1 MEAEQALINGDPEL
15 RLAMTSTQD
24 PVTVFGAKVPV
35 RRGWD
40 DVSGTIRWLASRW
53 SNCTDYRFELVTAG
67 VSGDLAYPLGFD
79 HLANSVNDVQV
90 EPYTLREMVHR
101 ARRAAC
107 ASTAY
112 VCVVDR
118 DFRVGLGSAP
128 PLGFQFGSRSDLST
142 TSRPPRVPGL
152 SA

>member
-1 MEAEQALINGDPEL
+1 MGRCERHHSLACVAVVQLH
-15 RLAMTSTQD
+15 RLPIRTRD
-24 PVTVFGAKVPV
+24 
-35 RRGWD
+35 RR
-40 DVSGTIRWLASRW
+40 L
-53 SNCTDYRFELVTAG
+53 
-67 VSGDLAYPLGFD
+67 SGDLAYLVGFD

-118 DFRVGLGSAP
+118 DFRVGVGVGAAAWLPVWLPIGPIHYESPA
-128 PLGFQFGSRSDLST
+128 QGSRTVS
-142 TSRPPRVPGL
+142 L
-152 SA
+152 SATACAGIRR

>member
-1 MEAEQALINGDPEL
+1 MGRCERHHSLACVAVVQLH
-15 RLAMTSTQD
+15 RLPIRTRD
-24 PVTVFGAKVPV
+24 
-35 RRGWD
+35 RR
-40 DVSGTIRWLASRW
+40 L
-53 SNCTDYRFELVTAG
+53 
-67 VSGDLAYPLGFD
+67 SGDLAYLVGFD

-142 TSRPPRVPGL
+142 TSRPLRVPGL

>member
-1 MEAEQALINGDPEL
+1 
-15 RLAMTSTQD
+15 MTSTQD

-67 VSGDLAYPLGFD
+67 VSGDLAYLVGFD

-118 DFRVGLGSAP
+118 DFRVGVGVGAAAWLPVWLPIGPIHYESPA
-128 PLGFQFGSRSDLST
+128 QGSRTVS
-142 TSRPPRVPGL
+142 L
-152 SA
+152 SATACAGIRR